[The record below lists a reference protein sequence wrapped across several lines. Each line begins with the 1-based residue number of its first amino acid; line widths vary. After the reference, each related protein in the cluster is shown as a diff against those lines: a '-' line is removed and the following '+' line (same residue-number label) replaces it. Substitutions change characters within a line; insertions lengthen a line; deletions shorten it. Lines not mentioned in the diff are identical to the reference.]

1 MIEIIIFL
9 IINLTI
15 FFVSSFLINK
25 KLLLSQSGE
34 HHQQFVE
41 KSSVPLILG
50 FYFLLTFTYVFI
62 DIVQIYFLFFLF
74 LIFTL
79 GFFSDIK
86 IINSPKKRFFLQALI
101 LIIFIYFLDIRIL
114 DSRIEFINIILKNN
128 IFNFLFVLFCLMVL
142 VNGTNFID
150 GLNGLVIGYY
160 LIISLFLIHKGFFD
174 YSFLS
179 ANDIYIYFLTFFIML
194 VANFRRKGFLGDS
207 GSYLLGAF
215 FGVLMIKFHQKFEF
229 ISPYYIILLLWYPC
243 FENLFSIIRKFSLN
257 RSPIF
262 PDNNHFHQLVFYCM
276 KKRFN
281 FNDIY
286 SNNIS
291 STVILLFASLFIYLG
306 SLNPYSTILQI
317 FLLFIFSILYFFIY
331 MMLLKFKLNTNK

>member
-142 VNGTNFID
+142 VNGSNFID
-150 GLNGLVIGYY
+150 GLNG
-160 LIISLFLIHKGFFD
+160 
-174 YSFLS
+174 
-179 ANDIYIYFLTFFIML
+179 
-194 VANFRRKGFLGDS
+194 
-207 GSYLLGAF
+207 
-215 FGVLMIKFHQKFEF
+215 
-229 ISPYYIILLLWYPC
+229 
-243 FENLFSIIRKFSLN
+243 
-257 RSPIF
+257 
-262 PDNNHFHQLVFYCM
+262 
-276 KKRFN
+276 
-281 FNDIY
+281 
-286 SNNIS
+286 
-291 STVILLFASLFIYLG
+291 
-306 SLNPYSTILQI
+306 
-317 FLLFIFSILYFFIY
+317 
-331 MMLLKFKLNTNK
+331 

>member
-1 MIEIIIFL
+1 MREIIIFL

-15 FFVSSFLINK
+15 FFVSSFLINRK
-25 KLLLSQSGE
+25 FLLSQSGE
-34 HHQQFVE
+34 KHQKFVE
-41 KSSVPLILG
+41 KSSVPLIVG
-50 FYFLLTFTYVFI
+50 FYFLFTFTYVFI
-62 DIVQIYFLFFLF
+62 DIVQIYFLFF
-74 LIFTL
+74 IFNFYTR
-79 GFFSDIK
+79 FFSDIK

-114 DSRIEFINIILKNN
+114 DSRIEFINTILKNN
-128 IFNFLFVLFCLMVL
+128 FFNFLFVLFCLMVL

-179 ANDIYIYFLTFFIML
+179 TNDVIIYFLTFFIML

-281 FNDIY
+281 LNDIY

-291 STVILLFASLFIYLG
+291 SAIILLFASLFIYLG
-306 SLNPYSTILQI
+306 SLNPPQLSYKFFYYSFFQSYI
-317 FLLFIFSILYFFIY
+317 FLYI
-331 MMLLKFKLNTNK
+331 